1 MTRSQTMKRALALLL
16 ILALAA
22 AAALPA
28 FGAEPGFVNFNER
41 VNEYVEGMFPDVPE
55 DWYTP
60 YVAAVY
66 TMGLMQ
72 GDADGCFRP
81 DGSVTLAETA
91 ALAARIHKTYQGG
104 GSAFTQGEPWYQ
116 VYVDYCRSEGILNVD
131 YADYNAAA
139 KRSEFAVILSRSLP
153 ESALPEIN
161 AIADGEIPD
170 VAADDAGAKEIYLL
184 YRAGVLTGNDPYGS
198 FAPDSGIRRCEVAAV
213 VSRMAYRSL
222 RREVTLL
229 PKPLY
234 PDLPEGE
241 RRDDDFFAD
250 AAMLGNSL
258 VDGMMICSGLK
269 VDYYGQQSANVLN
282 YKVSRALQKQYG
294 KIYIQ
299 LGINDYGLSIDS
311 FIDGYRKI
319 LNQIREAMPEADI
332 YIMAVTPI
340 TKAKNGGQFS
350 MTHIREMNQALY
362 DLAAEQQC
370 WYLDCCEPLCTDEGF
385 LLDKYAGWDGSPH
398 LDASGYVA
406 WAEEIRTHYAPEG

>member
-1 MTRSQTMKRALALLL
+1 MTRSQTMKRAFALLL

-104 GSAFTQGEPWYQ
+104 GSAFSQGEPWYQ

-184 YRAGVLTGNDPYGS
+184 YRAGVLTGNDAYGS